1 MVGLT
6 IRDLGHGK
14 KKGFERRDASRMLD
28 LSTRSRLFRSLVFG
42 PWSRRIRSRARSSN
56 NSNHASPR
64 LVSYFSKVFKPAS
77 TQTVT
82 GLHDGKDEGRRTMLH
97 LSMSVRGNNRDHRQ
111 EMGPLR
117 ISPTRKRWNSPL
129 QQASRK
135 TSRNKR
141 EDTDRGSEGSSAD
154 RSS

>member
-1 MVGLT
+1 M
-6 IRDLGHGK
+6 LG
-14 KKGFERRDASRMLD
+14 
-28 LSTRSRLFRSLVFG
+28 LSTRSRLSRSLVFG

-64 LVSYFSKVFKPAS
+64 LVSYFSKVFEPAS

-82 GLHDGKDEGRRTMLH
+82 RLHDGKDKGRRTLLH
-97 LSMSVRGNNRDHRQ
+97 MPMSMRGNNRDHRQ
-111 EMGPLR
+111 KMGPLR
-117 ISPTRKRWNSPL
+117 TSPTRKRWNSPL

-135 TSRNKR
+135 TSWNKR
-141 EDTDRGSEGSSAD
+141 EDTDGGSEGSSAD